1 MNTQALVTVGSF
13 FIAIISVIV
22 AIVTLWNNKHK
33 DVRNETKAE
42 TKEQVEAHAGLQAQI
57 DTVNAVQIARL
68 DAIDN
73 GIRDLKAERRVD
85 SQNVQKRFDELREDM
100 RDIHDEAMHA
110 RELAEAAHR
119 RLDRAGIE
127 QDPRVQVANE
137 RG

>member
-33 DVRNETKAE
+33 DVRNEAKAE

-137 RG
+137 RS